1 MNVVVLRG
9 RITRPPV
16 ERTLATGSTVMELDL
31 SVRAADG
38 TLETV
43 PVAWADPPARASS
56 LDEGTE
62 VVVLG
67 RVRRRFFRAAG
78 RTQSRTEVVARDVR
92 PARQA
97 RKVDALL
104 ATAGERL
111 RRGEAA
117 S

>member
-1 MNVVVLRG
+1 MNVVVLQG

-16 ERTLATGSTVMELDL
+16 ERTLDTGSTVVEYSL
-31 SVRAADG
+31 SARAADG

-43 PVAWADPPARASS
+43 PVAWADPPGRAGS
-56 LDEGTE
+56 LDEGSE

-67 RVRRRFFRAAG
+67 RVRRRFFRAG
-78 RTQSRTEVVARDVR
+78 GGTQSRTEVVADDVL

-97 RKVDALL
+97 KRVEALL
-104 ATAGERL
+104 VEAGARL
-111 RRGEAA
+111 RRDEAA